1 MIAIPIC
8 IALHVLAAVFWVG
21 GMAFAYMVLRPSAG
35 ALEPPVRLPLWRRVF
50 ERFLP
55 WVGLSI
61 IVLLVSGYAMI
72 FIVFGGFAG
81 APLYVHVMQGLGI
94 IMMLLYLH
102 LYFAPWPRFRAAV
115 DHGALP
121 EAAKQ
126 LNQIRMIVA
135 INLTIGII
143 TIAVGASGRYW

>member
-1 MIAIPIC
+1 MIAIPIS

-35 ALEPPVRLPLWRRVF
+35 PLDPPMRLALWRRVF

-55 WVGLSI
+55 WVGLAI
-61 IVLLVSGYAMI
+61 LVLLASGYAMI
-72 FIVFGGFAG
+72 FIVFAGFAG
-81 APLYVHVMQGLGI
+81 APLYVNVMQGLGI

-115 DHGALP
+115 DRATWP
-121 EAAKQ
+121 EAAKW

-135 INLTIGII
+135 VNLVLGII
-143 TIAVGASGRYW
+143 TLVVGASGRYW

>member
-1 MIAIPIC
+1 MIAIPIS

-35 ALEPPVRLPLWRRVF
+35 PLEPPVRLALWRRVF

-61 IVLLVSGYAMI
+61 IVLLATGYGMI
-72 FIVFGGFAG
+72 FVVFGSFAS

-94 IMMLLYLH
+94 VMMLLYLH
-102 LYFAPWPRFRAAV
+102 LYFAPWPRFRTAV
-115 DHGALP
+115 DQGTLP
-121 EAAKQ
+121 EAARR
-126 LNQIRMIVA
+126 LNQIRLIVA
-135 INLTIGII
+135 INLVLGII
-143 TIAVGASGRYW
+143 TSMVGASGRYW